1 MIHILIIEEPY
12 LIELSL
18 KNQIIISTHSPILL
32 DRLNLHNNIIVENNT
47 ASPAKN
53 ISKIRKI
60 LGVRIEDNLKNAKI
74 IIIVEGDNDEKI
86 LRSCINE
93 KSPTLKKFIQDGYI
107 AFNVLNGTKN
117 LYRTCDMWNKL
128 LCNVFLFLD
137 NDNAANNEY
146 NKIESSNIVPK
157 DNIVWCIH
165 NDRNES
171 EIEDFIKE
179 EYYVDYIFET
189 YGVNVKK
196 IPKRYR
202 KYKWSEKM
210 EKLFNDKSQKWTID
224 VSNDIKKMISDTVV
238 KNGYKTMT
246 KQGNPIMN
254 IITKLERYTSKI

>member
-1 MIHILIIEEPY
+1 MI
-12 LIELSL
+12 
-18 KNQIIISTHSPILL
+18 
-32 DRLNLHNNIIVENNT
+32 
-47 ASPAKN
+47 
-53 ISKIRKI
+53 
-60 LGVRIEDNLKNAKI
+60 
-74 IIIVEGDNDEKI
+74 
-86 LRSCINE
+86 
-93 KSPTLKKFIQDGYI
+93 
-107 AFNVLNGTKN
+107 
-117 LYRTCDMWNKL
+117 
-128 LCNVFLFLD
+128 
-137 NDNAANNEY
+137 
-146 NKIESSNIVPK
+146 KIESSNIVPK